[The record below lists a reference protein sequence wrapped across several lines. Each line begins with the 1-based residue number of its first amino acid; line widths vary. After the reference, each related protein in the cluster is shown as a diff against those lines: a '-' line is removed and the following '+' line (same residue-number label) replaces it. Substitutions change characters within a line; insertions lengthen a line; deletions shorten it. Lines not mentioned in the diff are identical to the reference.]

1 VGRGNRGKRT
11 GVGQRIAGGG
21 IGIGIGEGSTAMRP
35 RFFLPAV
42 SHFLLLVLGIRV
54 LRFAPFF
61 ALLPRFLLP
70 V

>member
-1 VGRGNRGKRT
+1 
-11 GVGQRIAGGG
+11 
-21 IGIGIGEGSTAMRP
+21 MRP